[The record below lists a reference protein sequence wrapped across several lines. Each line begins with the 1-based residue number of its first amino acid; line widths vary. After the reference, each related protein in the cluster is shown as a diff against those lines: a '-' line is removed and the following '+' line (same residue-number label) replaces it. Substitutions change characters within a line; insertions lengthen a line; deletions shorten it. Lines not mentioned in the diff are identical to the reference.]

1 MSSAVDHYWF
11 SLASPSFCSITTL
24 INISCLLLLSVILR
38 ISNTSKSTK
47 AMMCTVVCIYPHFL
61 IINVTPIH
69 LTIAQISYYSL
80 TLLIIT
86 VCNHFSVIAPSLITI
101 ILRVA
106 VKSQF
111 VVSTVV
117 PCGPHTLFLVVAL
130 LFEWSF
136 GMYRQTLPI
145 PPSLSYTSS
154 LYIVS
159 LIYSTL
165 FDHIPLH

>member
-1 MSSAVDHYWF
+1 MSCAVDHYWF
-11 SLASPSFCSITTL
+11 SLLSPSFCSITTL
-24 INISCLLLLSVILR
+24 INISCLLLLSALLR

-47 AMMCTVVCIYPHFL
+47 AMTCTVVCIYPHFL
-61 IINVTPIH
+61 IINVMLIH

-86 VCNHFSVIAPSLITI
+86 KYNHFSVVAPSLITI

-106 VKSQF
+106 VCCF
-111 VVSTVV
+111 YCCA
-117 PCGPHTLFLVVAL
+117 CGPHTLFLVVAL